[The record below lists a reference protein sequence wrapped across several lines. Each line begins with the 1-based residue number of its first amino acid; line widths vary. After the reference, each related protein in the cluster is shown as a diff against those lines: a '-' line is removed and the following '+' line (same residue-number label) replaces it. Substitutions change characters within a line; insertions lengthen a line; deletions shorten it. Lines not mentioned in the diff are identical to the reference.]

1 MQHEFEF
8 SAPLAFADVERLTSA
23 LCSVPGVRGVD
34 LTPGGR
40 QMHVEFDEDAT
51 STQVIT
57 AAMAGAGYAEARA
70 ERAERSGGC
79 CGGCCGG

>member
-23 LCSVPGVRGVD
+23 LCTLPGVRGID
-34 LTPGGR
+34 LEPGGR
-40 QMHVEFDEDAT
+40 QMHVEFDEAAT
-51 STQVIT
+51 STYAIT
-57 AAMAGAGYAEARA
+57 AALAGAGYAEARTGK
-70 ERAERSGGC
+70 GGC

>member
-23 LCSVPGVRGVD
+23 LCTLPGVRGID
-34 LTPGGR
+34 LEPGGR
-40 QMHVEFDEDAT
+40 QMHVEFDEQAT
-51 STQVIT
+51 STRAIT
-57 AAMAGAGYAEARA
+57 AALAGAGYAEARA
-70 ERAERSGGC
+70 EKGGC